1 MRRGLVTHTDTRG
14 FFSSSLVWDAVRVC
28 VLSRFSRVQL
38 FVILWTIAHQ
48 VPLAMEFSRQEYWS
62 GLPCPP
68 SGDLPNSGM
77 EPVSPA
83 LQAGSLL
90 LSHRGI
96 PTWDADRKCHLHLT
110 MGPEKLLRVTHLL
123 GDVDWKWNRDQIC
136 MFPSLVAGWHG
147 LLSLCSQGSP
157 IWGVCNEEAPFLQT
171 L

>member
-83 LQAGSLL
+83 LQDDSLTTKPP
-90 LSHRGI
+90 G
-96 PTWDADRKCHLHLT
+96 TGLT
-110 MGPEKLLRVTHLL
+110 H
-123 GDVDWKWNRDQIC
+123 
-136 MFPSLVAGWHG
+136 
-147 LLSLCSQGSP
+147 
-157 IWGVCNEEAPFLQT
+157 
-171 L
+171 